1 MGNTQTPTEY
11 ADERIARARRHANG
25 ELGVL
30 MRAFVPMAFEGAP
43 WEAFLGFAMNGSQRE
58 NTTQCDREICRR
70 QRFHEVGF
78 LGSPAGLASGPAPNP
93 DPDAPYN
100 TWGKEACSDLVREML
115 GRCATMEPDGWK
127 EAVADQ
133 VAVGL
138 ADLRGKYAYMR
149 RLIADPSVDPS
160 APGTPW
166 GTALAFGGWSSG
178 LIAHTVNDHAA
189 GLRGVP
195 ERARFGRL
203 VQLVN
208 AETARG
214 IYRGDPG
221 AYNNPAYQLLRTWQK
236 LELGRRVAAEFGGD
250 ASWFD
255 LGLGDGA
262 RRLEAERLLERGAT
276 HGSPLALV
284 TAGGAGRK
292 VALGAAALAVAAAAV
307 YVARKGGPRKAWK
320 AAGRDLRRAGRSL
333 QRLG

>member
-1 MGNTQTPTEY
+1 MGNTQTPTRY
-11 ADERIARARRHANG
+11 ADERIGRARGHANG

-58 NTTQCDREICRR
+58 NTTQCAREICRR

-78 LGSPAGLASGPAPNP
+78 LGSPAGLRSGPAPNP

-100 TWGKEACSDLVREML
+100 TWGKEACSALVRSML

-149 RLIADPSVDPS
+149 RLIRDPSVRPS

-189 GLRGVP
+189 QLALVP
-195 ERARFGRL
+195 ERARFARL
-203 VQLVN
+203 IELVN

-214 IYRGDPG
+214 LYRGEPG
-221 AYNNPAYQLLRTWQK
+221 AYSNPAYQLLRTWQK
-236 LELGRRVAAEFGGD
+236 LELGRRVAEAFGGD
-250 ASWFD
+250 TRWFD
-255 LGLGDGA
+255 LGFGA
-262 RRLEAERLLERGAT
+262 RQPEVEALLQRGAT
-276 HGSPLALV
+276 HGS
-284 TAGGAGRK
+284 
-292 VALGAAALAVAAAAV
+292 ALARITASPGRAIAVAAGVAVAAAAAV
-307 YVARKGGPRKAWK
+307 YVVRKGGPRKAWR
-320 AAGRDLRRAGRSL
+320 AAPRDLRTAGRAL
-333 QRLG
+333 RRPG